1 MKNSFNK
8 KLKDNYVTKISDV
21 LYLFENGETKRLIE
35 RNDRYSDWDIY
46 WTDDT
51 GSNGYRSKEP
61 NPDRYIYNEQTLRSA
76 IMDCYRDSITSY
88 E

>member
-8 KLKDNYVTKISDV
+8 KLKDNYVTKISDG

-46 WTDDT
+46 WTD
-51 GSNGYRSKEP
+51 
-61 NPDRYIYNEQTLRSA
+61 QV
-76 IMDCYRDSITSY
+76 
-88 E
+88 